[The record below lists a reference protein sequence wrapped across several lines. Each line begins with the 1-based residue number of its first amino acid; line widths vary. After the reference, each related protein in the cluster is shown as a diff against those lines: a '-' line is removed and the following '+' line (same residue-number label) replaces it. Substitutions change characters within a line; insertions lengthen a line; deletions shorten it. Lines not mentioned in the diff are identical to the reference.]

1 MIEEIDLLI
10 EHMKSLAE
18 RMPTTGDM
26 ADVDLA
32 IMSLRHVALKIRNR
46 EESK

>member
-1 MIEEIDLLI
+1 MLEEIDDLI
-10 EHMKSLAE
+10 ERMKALAE

-32 IMSLRHVALKIRNR
+32 IMSLRHVQLKIRNR
-46 EESK
+46 EGN